1 MRVYGTRIKS
11 ITYNLKPICMK
22 IYMLIF
28 TYKNVE
34 NCFNENRRVK
44 LTLNE
49 VVYII
54 YNWKQTKV
62 HGTVGISYPRPLQ
75 RWINKRDRFLPVNL
89 HYNLLYCKSKTVL
102 RLKLASKSS
111 ITCVKNICTLVLT
124 LYTTCTRYIGVFIVV
139 VIVTCPGTS
148 AGCTAQKI

>member
-34 NCFNENRRVK
+34 NCFNENRRVT

-49 VVYII
+49 VVYTI
-54 YNWKQTKV
+54 YN
-62 HGTVGISYPRPLQ
+62 
-75 RWINKRDRFLPVNL
+75 
-89 HYNLLYCKSKTVL
+89 KTD
-102 RLKLASKSS
+102 KGAW
-111 ITCVKNICTLVLT
+111 NG
-124 LYTTCTRYIGVFIVV
+124 RYIISKAFA
-139 VIVTCPGTS
+139 TLN
-148 AGCTAQKI
+148 K